1 MRTFAK
7 HFSYPELTDFI
18 CAFYY
23 LIFGRFYM
31 KATLAFFNTSE
42 AKKNCVCF
50 LLEWWGN
57 LNGCCACEYMHFYN
71 ACAWGM
77 FIAILLILELTYSFQ
92 ASYKYCYQCIMLHR
106 KKVGLR
112 MNSISERFSWS
123 TAFGRVKKLNLK
135 YSIRAILEQCQV
147 SIFRKRVIYI
157 KKNRKLFE

>member
-18 CAFYY
+18 RAFYY
-23 LIFGRFYM
+23 LIFERFYM
-31 KATLAFFNTSE
+31 KTTLAFFNTSE

-50 LLEWWGN
+50 SLEWWGN

-77 FIAILLILELTYSFQ
+77 FIAILLILGLTYSFQ

-106 KKVGLR
+106 KKQYTWKSFLV
-112 MNSISERFSWS
+112 NCFWKSEETQPKVFNKR
-123 TAFGRVKKLNLK
+123 
-135 YSIRAILEQCQV
+135 Y
-147 SIFRKRVIYI
+147 FRTMSSVYFQERSDLY
-157 KKNRKLFE
+157 